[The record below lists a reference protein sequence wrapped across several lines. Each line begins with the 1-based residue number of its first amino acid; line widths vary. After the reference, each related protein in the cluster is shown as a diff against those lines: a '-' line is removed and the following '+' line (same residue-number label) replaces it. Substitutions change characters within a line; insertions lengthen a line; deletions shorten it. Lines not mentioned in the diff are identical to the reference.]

1 MQNNY
6 DHVLKTGCKVNLYL
20 EVLGLRDDGYHE
32 IVSLFIPINNPSD
45 HLFIRRKEDYLG
57 LSLKCSV
64 PELEGKNNILDRV
77 YLRFGRLSG
86 FWPGLDVYLKK
97 NIPRGAGLGGGSS
110 NAAAF
115 LNYLNIEADKK
126 GLALNESQLLS
137 IAQEL
142 GSDIPFFLQNKPAW
156 VLGKGEQVCPQS
168 LDWAGIYILIIN
180 SGLEIDTGLA
190 YRELD
195 KNLKNTGGYTLNHSL
210 LTRERLKIKEIMPI
224 KGLFLINCF
233 EEIIYKKYPI
243 LSLMKIDLLKK
254 GAAGVV
260 LSGTGSSQVAI
271 FRNKSTYYELNKLCQ
286 QKECNCYLNKIDLI

>member
-1 MQNNY
+1 MQHNY
-6 DHVLKTGCKVNLYL
+6 DQVLKTGCKVNLYL

-32 IVSLFIPINNPSD
+32 IVSLFIPISNPSD
-45 HLFIRRKEDYLG
+45 QILIRRKEDYSG

-64 PELEGKNNILDRV
+64 PELEGKNNILDRA

-126 GLALNESQLLS
+126 GLALNESQVLN

-142 GSDIPFFLQNKPAW
+142 GSDIPFFLNNEPAW
-156 VLGKGEQVCPQS
+156 VLGKGEQVCPIS
-168 LDWAGIYILIIN
+168 LDWEGIYILVIN

-195 KNLKNTGGYTLNHSL
+195 ENRKNTGGYTLNHSL
-210 LTRERLKIKEIMPI
+210 LTRERLKIREIMPM

-233 EEIIYKKYPI
+233 EEIIYKKYPN
-243 LSLMKIDLLKK
+243 LYLMKIDLLKK
-254 GAAGVV
+254 GASGVV

-271 FRNKSTYYELNKLCQ
+271 VRNKSTYYELNKLCQ
-286 QKECNCYLNKIDLI
+286 QKKCNCYLNKIDLI